1 MALQQALDR
10 RRYVA
15 RHELKLSANEAAAA
29 KRKAE
34 GELGGGDVLDDQ
46 RVAGHQHV
54 PLALCGVHE
63 HGDGLISVH
72 TVAALACAS
81 VPPVSFALLASLC
94 ALR

>member
-10 RRYVA
+10 RRYVP
-15 RHELKLSANEAAAA
+15 RHELKRSAIEAT

-72 TVAALACAS
+72 TVLALGHGQ
-81 VPPVSFALLASLC
+81 VGEVTT
-94 ALR
+94 